1 MHRRRSA
8 SAIALAALLLA
19 GCGTAGPAAPPATTT
34 PPTPTSRTRL
44 LDALAHVADS
54 DATRTQ
60 FEFSDIA
67 FLGTMKSQGWADI
80 RYIGARNIS
89 LLSVRQAGLPIDAA
103 SYAIT
108 AGPEPRHVIVLAGGQ
123 DATTAA
129 AALRQLGW
137 RADGDRF
144 LAPLL
149 TAKSPDTD
157 NDGGLI
163 PLGQAR
169 QSGADL
175 LVGGATADL
184 ADAAPSAGH
193 PTLAAR
199 PVIAALTGCLGDVV
213 AAKARFAPQ
222 VSGPQIYLGVAA
234 TGVRRP
240 ATPDAQPRVVLCA
253 AHDSA
258 ATAAQTADT
267 LRHAF
272 ANGVSSG
279 VPYTR
284 VYSDVTVTII
294 DEPQHIVRAEATA
307 ATPNTMLYAFGG
319 YGLPGQVGQGDG

>member
-1 MHRRRSA
+1 
-8 SAIALAALLLA
+8 
-19 GCGTAGPAAPPATTT
+19 
-34 PPTPTSRTRL
+34 
-44 LDALAHVADS
+44 
-54 DATRTQ
+54 
-60 FEFSDIA
+60 
-67 FLGTMKSQGWADI
+67 MKGEGWADI

-89 LLSVRQAGLPIDAA
+89 LLRVQRSGLPIDAA
-103 SYAIT
+103 TYAIT

-123 DATTAA
+123 DATASA

-144 LAPLL
+144 LAPPL

-163 PLGQAR
+163 PLGQAH

-184 ADAAPSAGH
+184 ADAAPAVGR

-199 PVIAALTGCLGDVV
+199 PVVAALTGCLGDVV
-213 AAKARFAPQ
+213 AAQARFAPH
-222 VSGPQIYLGVAA
+222 VTGSQIYLGVAA

-240 ATPDAQPRVVLCA
+240 ATPDAKPRAVLCA

-272 ANGVSSG
+272 ANDASNG
-279 VPYTR
+279 VPYTQL
-284 VYSDVTVTII
+284 YTAVTVTVL
-294 DEPQHIVRAEATA
+294 DGPQHIVRAEATA

-319 YGLPGQVGQGDG
+319 YSLPGQVGQKGG

>member
-8 SAIALAALLLA
+8 SAITLAALFMA
-19 GCGTAGPAAPPATTT
+19 GCTADPAAGPAATTAPA
-34 PPTPTSRTRL
+34 SGVLL

-54 DATRTQ
+54 DATRTR

-67 FLGTMKSQGWADI
+67 FLGTMQGEGWADI
-80 RYIGARNIS
+80 RYLGARNIS
-89 LLSVRQAGLPIDAA
+89 LLLVQRAGLPVDAA

-108 AGPEPRHVIVLAGGQ
+108 AGPEPRQVIVLAGGQ
-123 DATTAA
+123 DATTAT

-175 LVGGATADL
+175 LVGGTTADL
-184 ADAAPSAGH
+184 ADAAPAAGR
-193 PTLAAR
+193 PTLVVR
-199 PVIAALTGCLGDVV
+199 PVVAALAGCLGDVV
-213 AAKARFAPQ
+213 AAKARFMPH

-240 ATPDAQPRVVLCA
+240 ATPDAKPRVVLCA

-258 ATAAQTADT
+258 ATATQTAET

-272 ANGVSSG
+272 ANDASNG
-279 VPYTR
+279 VPYTQL
-284 VYSDVTVTII
+284 YSDVTVTVL
-294 DEPQHIVRAEATA
+294 DGPQHIVRAEATA

-319 YGLPGQVGQGDG
+319 YSLPGEVGQGDV